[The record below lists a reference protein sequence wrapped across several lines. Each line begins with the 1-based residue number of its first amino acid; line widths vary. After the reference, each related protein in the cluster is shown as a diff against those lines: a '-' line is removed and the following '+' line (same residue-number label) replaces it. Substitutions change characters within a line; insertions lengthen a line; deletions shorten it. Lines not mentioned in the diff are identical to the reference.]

1 MYHLGWF
8 STGRGKGSQG
18 LLNAMYENIATG
30 YIKAKL
36 DFVFCSREPGEAEGS
51 DQFIQMV
58 HDFHIPLV
66 CLSYQRY
73 KRLHGKPD
81 GEADSTFPG
90 WRTAYDRE
98 IMVRLKPYS
107 PSLCVLAGYMLV
119 VGPEMCARYNMLNLH
134 PATPQGPKGTWQQ
147 VIWELIDHRA
157 QESGAMMHLV
167 TPSLDRGPVV
177 TYCTFPLRG
186 ARFGSLWNRDHQRHD
201 ESDALF
207 QLIRQQGV
215 QREIPLVITTVRAFS
230 EGLIRIEE
238 GKVVNRT
245 GEILPG
251 FNLTDEIEG
260 ILRKTLPG

>member
-18 LLNAMYENIATG
+18 LLKAICENIATG

-66 CLSYQRY
+66 CLSYQKY
-73 KRLHGKPD
+73 KESHGKSD
-81 GEADSTFPG
+81 GEKDSAFPS
-90 WRTAYDRE
+90 WRMAYDRE
-98 IMVRLKPYS
+98 IMTRLQPYS

-119 VGPEMCARYNMLNLH
+119 VGPEMCARYDMLNLH

-147 VIWELIDHRA
+147 VIWELIDNRA
-157 QESGAMMHLV
+157 PESGAMMHLV
-167 TPSLDRGPVV
+167 TPELDRGPVV

-186 ARFGSLWNRDHQRHD
+186 TRFDSLWSMEHQRHD

-215 QREIPLVITTVRAFS
+215 QRETPLIISTLRAFS
-230 EGLIRIEE
+230 EGLIKIVNK
-238 GKVVNRT
+238 KVVNKT

-251 FNLTDEIEG
+251 YDLTDEIES
-260 ILRKTLPG
+260 ILQKTPPG